1 MLSSI
6 VLVTLKGWVVLRH
19 KLNYTH
25 TNVGAKVQPHQPS
38 LLIVFPNQILKLLR
52 FIQDCG
58 VCILSRCGCKLSCE
72 NSTGTRRFFGTLTCI
87 QPHPSSPQCPGSHKR
102 SWTTVA
108 TSCNSWLYWRAPN
121 HGPLQNQ
128 NITTLP
134 GFENVKTFSTNSKY
148 RNQHAIHEKIAT
160 RFA

>member
-6 VLVTLKGWVVLRH
+6 VLVTLKEWLVLRH

-25 TNVGAKVQPHQPS
+25 TNVGGKVQLHQPS
-38 LLIVFPNQILKLLR
+38 VLIVFPNQILKLLR
-52 FIQDCG
+52 FAQDCG
-58 VCILSRCGCKLSCE
+58 VCGLSRGDCKLNCK

-87 QPHPSSPQCPGSHKR
+87 QLQPSSTQYPGSHKR

-108 TSCNSWLYWRAPN
+108 TSCNSWLYWRAPY

-134 GFENVKTFSTNSKY
+134 GCENVKTFSTYS
-148 RNQHAIHEKIAT
+148 Q
-160 RFA
+160 